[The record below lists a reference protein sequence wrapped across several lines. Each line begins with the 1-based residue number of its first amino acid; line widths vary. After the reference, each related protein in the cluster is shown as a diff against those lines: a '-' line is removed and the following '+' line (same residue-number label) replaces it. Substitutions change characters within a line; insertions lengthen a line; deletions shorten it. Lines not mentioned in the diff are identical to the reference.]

1 MSGVDSQHLGE
12 VEFVTHRLQGCCCD
26 QDHRSSFTSSSST
39 SSSSTSST
47 SSTSSRGASNSSSDP
62 PPTSTVRKAK
72 NLEAFLGLRD
82 SGPGSSSREAAERAA
97 LGSLQY
103 QQSLWGEGGGGKKNL
118 GGLLGVSEPSPPP
131 PKPGF
136 SLPHFLEATRRALER
151 RGSPGRLGGLRGVL
165 SPKERW
171 KRAGEKCHSLP
182 RRMARWSSHNNNNNS
197 SSSGGNHNHN
207 NSNREC
213 SVIPEKPQALE
224 RQAQLGR
231 HPIFMLARDPSP
243 PHSQPSPSSSTA
255 ASPNPS
261 PIPPRLRRLG
271 RRELPPP
278 YTPPPPGT
286 SRQGSPGTSRYHQCP
301 SSSPHPPLPKDLPL
315 IPFPS
320 PSPAFPRPPSSLP
333 TRLTTNLVATTSKSL
348 DNIIAEARRELA
360 EERSCTSSAMT
371 TSSAESLYT
380 TMVRPLASSS
390 SAPSGYPSYLVEPKT
405 DHPDY
410 LDMDRLTSFV
420 TASLK

>member
-1 MSGVDSQHLGE
+1 MERVKRGFGRMSGVDSQHLGE

-26 QDHRSSFTSSSST
+26 QDHRSSFTSSSSST
-39 SSSSTSST
+39 SSS
-47 SSTSSRGASNSSSDP
+47 GASSSSSDP

-82 SGPGSSSREAAERAA
+82 SGPGSSSSREAAERAA

-171 KRAGEKCHSLP
+171 RRAGEKCHSLP
-182 RRMARWSSHNNNNNS
+182 RRMARWSNQNNNN
-197 SSSGGNHNHN
+197 SSSGGNHN
-207 NSNREC
+207 SNRDC
-213 SVIPEKPQALE
+213 SVIPEKREAAE
-224 RQAQLGR
+224 RQEAEQAS
-231 HPIFMLARDPSP
+231 HPIFMLTRDPSP
-243 PHSQPSPSSSTA
+243 PSLPVPSSSSTV
-255 ASPNPS
+255 ASPIPS

-286 SRQGSPGTSRYHQCP
+286 LQGSPSTSRYQCP
-301 SSSPHPPLPKDLPL
+301 PSSPHPPLPKDLPL

-360 EERSCTSSAMT
+360 EERSYAMT
-371 TSSAESLYT
+371 TSAESVYT
-380 TMVRPLASSS
+380 TMVGPLASSS
-390 SAPSGYPSYLVEPKT
+390 SAPSGYPSYLSEPKT
-405 DHPDY
+405 GNPDY
-410 LDMDRLTSFV
+410 LDMDKLTSFV
-420 TASLK
+420 SASFK

>member
-1 MSGVDSQHLGE
+1 MMSGVDSQHLGE

-26 QDHRSSFTSSSST
+26 QDHRSSFASSSSST
-39 SSSSTSST
+39 SSS
-47 SSTSSRGASNSSSDP
+47 GASNSSSNPP
-62 PPTSTVRKAK
+62 PPTPTLRKAK

-103 QQSLWGEGGGGKKNL
+103 QQSLWGEGQGGGGKKNL
-118 GGLLGVSEPSPPP
+118 NGLLGVSEPSPPP

-136 SLPHFLEATRRALER
+136 SLPQFLEATRRVLER
-151 RGSPGRLGGLRGVL
+151 RGSPVRLGGLRGVL

-182 RRMARWSSHNNNNNS
+182 RRMARWSGHNNNNNNNS
-197 SSSGGNHNHN
+197 SSGGNHN
-207 NSNREC
+207 SNMDC
-213 SVIPEKPQALE
+213 GMIPEKPEVLD
-224 RQAQLGR
+224 RQPQLA
-231 HPIFMLARDPSP
+231 HPIFLLARNPSP
-243 PHSQPSPSSSTA
+243 QPSSSSTA

-271 RRELPPP
+271 RRELPPL
-278 YTPPPPGT
+278 YTPPPAPGS
-286 SRQGSPGTSRYHQCP
+286 SRQRSPGTSKYQCP
-301 SSSPHPPLPKDLPL
+301 PSSPHPSLPKDLPL

-360 EERSCTSSAMT
+360 EERSYAMT
-371 TSSAESLYT
+371 TSAESVYT
-380 TMVRPLASSS
+380 TMVGPLASSS
-390 SAPSGYPSYLVEPKT
+390 SAPSGYPSYLSEPKT
-405 DHPDY
+405 GHPDY

-420 TASLK
+420 SGSLK

>member
-26 QDHRSSFTSSSST
+26 QDHRSSFTSSSSST
-39 SSSSTSST
+39 SSS
-47 SSTSSRGASNSSSDP
+47 GASNSSSDP
-62 PPTSTVRKAK
+62 PPISTVRKAK

-151 RGSPGRLGGLRGVL
+151 RGSPGRLVGLRGVL

-182 RRMARWSSHNNNNNS
+182 RRMARWSSHNNNNS
-197 SSSGGNHNHN
+197 SPGGNHT

-213 SVIPEKPQALE
+213 SVIPEKLEAVE
-224 RQAQLGR
+224 RQPQLGH

-243 PHSQPSPSSSTA
+243 PSLPSSSSTT

-286 SRQGSPGTSRYHQCP
+286 LQGSPGTSRYQCP
-301 SSSPHPPLPKDLPL
+301 PSSPHPPLPKDLPL

-360 EERSCTSSAMT
+360 EERNCSSDMT
-371 TSSAESLYT
+371 TSAESLYT

-390 SAPSGYPSYLVEPKT
+390 SAPSSYPSYLLEPKT
-405 DHPDY
+405 GHPDY

-420 TASLK
+420 SASLK